1 MAEITCWKY
10 TRKTPEKK
18 LTLIEERQIFEIFTS
33 VSTMAA
39 PQGDAKQNKPL
50 ACPEKSWIRHWLGD
64 LICTANQMTDF
75 YMKCNTSLKQI
86 KEENTTELKINLKA
100 IASSL

>member
-39 PQGDAKQNKPL
+39 PQGDAKQNKLL

-75 YMKCNTSLKQI
+75 YMKCNTSLK
-86 KEENTTELKINLKA
+86 
-100 IASSL
+100 